1 MTAGYFVDHPTTTTV
16 AATVHGFNVA
26 MVWGVLALL
35 AAAIPIALFV
45 NAPTPA
51 ATAR

>member
-1 MTAGYFVDHPTTTTV
+1 V

-26 MVWGVLALL
+26 MIWGALVLIV
-35 AAAIPIALFV
+35 AAIPIALFV

-51 ATAR
+51 AKPR